1 MPAFEF
7 QALDPA
13 GREQRGVLEA
23 DSPRQVRQL
32 LRDRQWLPVSVLEV
46 GERRGTAA
54 QPAMKPPLT
63 STFER
68 LRRGLREPPA
78 RISGRDLALV
88 TRQLATLVRAALPL
102 EEALQAVAQQTDRPA
117 TQRILTGVRAR
128 VMEGDSLA
136 TALGGFPRVFPEIYR
151 ATVGAGEQSGR
162 LDTVLERLADY
173 TERRDQLQ
181 QRVLG
186 ALLYPIV
193 LTAMCVVVVAGLL
206 TYVVPQVVA
215 VFESGGNSLP
225 WLTRALLAVS
235 AFLREWGL
243 LLLLLTALG
252 GFAFMRWLRAKA
264 ARRSFEGLLLRLP
277 LLGRLLRS
285 LGAARFTRTFSILTG
300 SAVPALEGLRI
311 AGATV
316 GNLPMSEA
324 IETAAERVREGAPIG
339 RSLAAS
345 GLFPPLTVH
354 LISSGESSGRLEEM
368 LGRAADAEERELD
381 RLLTALVGLLG
392 PLLIVAMG
400 VLVLLI
406 VFAMLQPIF
415 EMNTLV
421 R

>member
-46 GERRGTAA
+46 GERRATAA
-54 QPAMKPPLT
+54 GPAIESPASALA
-63 STFER
+63 R

-78 RISGRDLALV
+78 RIGGRDLALI

-117 TQRILTGVRAR
+117 AQRILTGVRAR
-128 VMEGDSLA
+128 VMEGDTLA

-173 TERRDQLQ
+173 TERRDQLR

-243 LLLLLTALG
+243 LLLSLAALG

-264 ARRSFEGLLLRLP
+264 ARRRFEGLLLRLP

-285 LGAARFTRTFSILTG
+285 LGAARFTRTFSILIG

-324 IETAAERVREGAPIG
+324 IEAAAERVREGAPIG

-354 LISSGESSGRLEEM
+354 LVSSGESSGRLEEM

-381 RLLTALVGLLG
+381 RLLTAFVGLLG

-400 VLVLLI
+400 ILVLLI

>member
-46 GERRGTAA
+46 GERRTTAA
-54 QPAMKPPLT
+54 QPTIT
-63 STFER
+63 SPVSALAR

-78 RISGRDLALV
+78 RIGGRDLALI

-117 TQRILTGVRAR
+117 AQRILTGVRAR
-128 VMEGDSLA
+128 VMEGDTLA

-173 TERRDQLQ
+173 TERRDQLR

-243 LLLLLTALG
+243 LLLSLAALG
-252 GFAFMRWLRAKA
+252 GFAFMRWLRAKS
-264 ARRSFEGLLLRLP
+264 ARRRFEGLLLRLP
-277 LLGRLLRS
+277 LIGRLLRS
-285 LGAARFTRTFSILTG
+285 LGAARFTRTFSILIG

-324 IETAAERVREGAPIG
+324 IEAAAERVREGAPIG

-354 LISSGESSGRLEEM
+354 LVSSGESSGRLEEM

-381 RLLTALVGLLG
+381 RLLTAFVGLLG

>member
-46 GERRGTAA
+46 GERRTTAA
-54 QPAMKPPLT
+54 QPTIT
-63 STFER
+63 SPISALAR

-78 RISGRDLALV
+78 RIGGRDLALI

-117 TQRILTGVRAR
+117 AQRILTGVRAR
-128 VMEGDSLA
+128 VMEGDTLA

-173 TERRDQLQ
+173 TERRDQLR

-243 LLLLLTALG
+243 LLLSLAALG
-252 GFAFMRWLRAKA
+252 GFAFMRWLRAKS
-264 ARRSFEGLLLRLP
+264 ARRRFEGLLLRLP
-277 LLGRLLRS
+277 LIGRLLRS
-285 LGAARFTRTFSILTG
+285 LGAARFTRTFSILIG

-324 IETAAERVREGAPIG
+324 IESAAERVREGAPIG

-354 LISSGESSGRLEEM
+354 LVSSGESSGRLEEM

-381 RLLTALVGLLG
+381 RLLTAFVGLLG

-400 VLVLLI
+400 ILVLLI

>member
-46 GERRGTAA
+46 GERRTTAA
-54 QPAMKPPLT
+54 QPTIT
-63 STFER
+63 SPVSALAR

-78 RISGRDLALV
+78 RIGGRDLALI

-117 TQRILTGVRAR
+117 AQRILTGVRAR
-128 VMEGDSLA
+128 VMEGDTLA

-173 TERRDQLQ
+173 TERRDQLR

-243 LLLLLTALG
+243 LLLSLTALG
-252 GFAFMRWLRAKA
+252 GFAFMRWLRAKS
-264 ARRSFEGLLLRLP
+264 ARRRFEGLLLRLP
-277 LLGRLLRS
+277 LIGRLLRS
-285 LGAARFTRTFSILTG
+285 LGAARFTRTFSILIG

-324 IETAAERVREGAPIG
+324 IEAAAERVREGAPIG

-354 LISSGESSGRLEEM
+354 LVSSGESSGRLEEM

-381 RLLTALVGLLG
+381 RLLTAFVGLLG

-400 VLVLLI
+400 ILVLLI

>member
-46 GERRGTAA
+46 GERRTTAA
-54 QPAMKPPLT
+54 QPTIT
-63 STFER
+63 SPVSALAR

-78 RISGRDLALV
+78 RIGGRDLALI

-117 TQRILTGVRAR
+117 AQRILTGVRAR
-128 VMEGDSLA
+128 VMEGDTLA

-173 TERRDQLQ
+173 TERRDQLR

-243 LLLLLTALG
+243 LLLSLAALG

-264 ARRSFEGLLLRLP
+264 ARRRFEGLLLRLP

-285 LGAARFTRTFSILTG
+285 LGAARFTRTFSILIG

-324 IETAAERVREGAPIG
+324 IEAAAERVREGAPIG

-354 LISSGESSGRLEEM
+354 LVSSGESSGRLEEM

-381 RLLTALVGLLG
+381 RLLTAFVGLLG

>member
-46 GERRGTAA
+46 GERRTTAA
-54 QPAMKPPLT
+54 QPTIT
-63 STFER
+63 SPVSALAR

-78 RISGRDLALV
+78 RIGGRDLALI

-117 TQRILTGVRAR
+117 AQRILTGVRAR
-128 VMEGDSLA
+128 VMEGDTLA

-173 TERRDQLQ
+173 TERRDQLR

-243 LLLLLTALG
+243 LLLSLAALG
-252 GFAFMRWLRAKA
+252 GFAFLRWLRAKS
-264 ARRSFEGLLLRLP
+264 ARRRFEGLLLRLP
-277 LLGRLLRS
+277 LIGRLLRS
-285 LGAARFTRTFSILTG
+285 LGAARFTRTFSILIG

-324 IETAAERVREGAPIG
+324 IEAAAERVREGAPIG

-354 LISSGESSGRLEEM
+354 LVSSGESSGRLEEM

-381 RLLTALVGLLG
+381 RLLTAFVGLLG

>member
-1 MPAFEF
+1 MA
-7 QALDPA
+7 
-13 GREQRGVLEA
+13 
-23 DSPRQVRQL
+23 
-32 LRDRQWLPVSVLEV
+32 
-46 GERRGTAA
+46 
-54 QPAMKPPLT
+54 
-63 STFER
+63 ER
-68 LRRGLREPPA
+68 LARAAGIGRRVGVAQRSGCSGSQVIVSSTDAESVEGCHAQAFAEPPA
-78 RISGRDLALV
+78 RIGGRDLALI

-117 TQRILTGVRAR
+117 AQRILTGVRAR
-128 VMEGDSLA
+128 VMEGDTLA

-173 TERRDQLQ
+173 TERRDQLR

-243 LLLLLTALG
+243 LLLSLAALG

-264 ARRSFEGLLLRLP
+264 ARRRFEGLLLRLP

-285 LGAARFTRTFSILTG
+285 LGAARFTRTFSILIG

-324 IETAAERVREGAPIG
+324 IEAAAERVREGAPIG

-354 LISSGESSGRLEEM
+354 LVSSGESSGRLEEM

-381 RLLTALVGLLG
+381 RLLTAFVGLLG

-400 VLVLLI
+400 ILVLLI

>member
-46 GERRGTAA
+46 GERRTTAA
-54 QPAMKPPLT
+54 QPTIT
-63 STFER
+63 SPISALAR

-78 RISGRDLALV
+78 RIGGRDLALI

-117 TQRILTGVRAR
+117 AQRILTGVRAR
-128 VMEGDSLA
+128 VMEGDTLA

-173 TERRDQLQ
+173 TERRDQLR

-243 LLLLLTALG
+243 LLLSLTALG
-252 GFAFMRWLRAKA
+252 GFAFMRWLRAKS
-264 ARRSFEGLLLRLP
+264 ARRRFEGLLLRLP
-277 LLGRLLRS
+277 LIGRLLRS
-285 LGAARFTRTFSILTG
+285 LGAARFTRTFSILIG

-324 IETAAERVREGAPIG
+324 IEAAAERVREGAPIG

-354 LISSGESSGRLEEM
+354 LVSSGESSGRLEEM

-381 RLLTALVGLLG
+381 RLLTAFVGLLG

-400 VLVLLI
+400 ILVLLI

>member
-46 GERRGTAA
+46 GERRTTAA
-54 QPAMKPPLT
+54 QPTIT
-63 STFER
+63 SPVSALAR

-78 RISGRDLALV
+78 RIGGRDLALI

-117 TQRILTGVRAR
+117 AQRILTGVRAR
-128 VMEGDSLA
+128 VMEGDTLA

-173 TERRDQLQ
+173 TERRDQLR

-243 LLLLLTALG
+243 LLLSLAALG
-252 GFAFMRWLRAKA
+252 GFAFMRWLRAKS
-264 ARRSFEGLLLRLP
+264 ARRRFEGLLLRLP
-277 LLGRLLRS
+277 LIGRLLRS
-285 LGAARFTRTFSILTG
+285 LGAARFTRTFSILIG

-324 IETAAERVREGAPIG
+324 IEAAAERVREGAPIG

-354 LISSGESSGRLEEM
+354 LVSSGESSGRLEEM

-381 RLLTALVGLLG
+381 RLLTAFVGLLG

-400 VLVLLI
+400 ILVLLI

>member
-1 MPAFEF
+1 
-7 QALDPA
+7 
-13 GREQRGVLEA
+13 VLEA

-46 GERRGTAA
+46 GERRATAA
-54 QPAMKPPLT
+54 QPTIT
-63 STFER
+63 SPVSALAR

-78 RISGRDLALV
+78 RIGGRDLALI

-117 TQRILTGVRAR
+117 AQRILTGVRAR
-128 VMEGDSLA
+128 VMEGDTLA

-173 TERRDQLQ
+173 TERRDQLR

-243 LLLLLTALG
+243 LLLSLTALG
-252 GFAFMRWLRAKA
+252 GFAFMRWLRAKS
-264 ARRSFEGLLLRLP
+264 ARRRFEGLLLRLP
-277 LLGRLLRS
+277 LIGRLLRS
-285 LGAARFTRTFSILTG
+285 LGAARFTRTFSILIG

-324 IETAAERVREGAPIG
+324 IEAAAERVREGAPIG

-354 LISSGESSGRLEEM
+354 LVSSGESSGRLEEM

-381 RLLTALVGLLG
+381 RLLTAFVGLLG

-400 VLVLLI
+400 ILVLLI

-415 EMNTLV
+415 EMNTLI